1 MANSDAYAIRVA
13 DNDDYDRANQDP
25 YAVHLIEEFEQKCE
39 EIVSHEELLTED
51 FEVTV
56 GNEVELLPVPDG
68 SNKFRW
74 SFFVRTKRQGAIKSI
89 KILLHPTFQPPW
101 TEQIVPDTKT
111 DDEGNLF
118 YEWGLTRTGWGEFRI
133 RVEINV
139 FTDEQNTIQHDLSHQ
154 LSLSRKSE
162 TTHFLPSPSFQK
174 RTRRERMEDVAYEE
188 MHGCAADAGWDAPLL
203 EVECDV
209 DARPGYNTMKA
220 HEYED
225 DPRTLPRKIQLFKAM
240 LLNSENAMAYT
251 GAGISTSSGIDDYAT
266 KAKDSKMKLGR
277 KKVRDAFDAVPS
289 LGHRMLTQLWREKH
303 LKHWVQQNH
312 DGLPQKAGFPQHEI
326 NEIHG
331 AWYDPS
337 NPVVPMSGTLRGD
350 LFKWM
355 AEWQRKTDFC
365 IAMGT
370 SLCGMNADN
379 CVVKPA
385 KKYKAKDYGC
395 GAVIVGLQRTQY
407 DKICSLRIFAR
418 IDTVMAL
425 LADEMKITIP
435 PLTEYEPDVPAG
447 AKIGPNQFRVP
458 YDAEGKLS
466 EDTHTIWDLREGQK
480 MVVCAGPGE
489 GFSGK
494 MNSKTRKDHYVVTT
508 AVMREGSDMHGKGF
522 CKYAL
527 GTWWVETATKGLWPS
542 LPIRNLN
549 PRSA

>member
-1 MANSDAYAIRVA
+1 MADM
-13 DNDDYDRANQDP
+13 NDSDYDRTNQDP
-25 YAVHLIEEFEQKCE
+25 YAVHLIEEFEQKYE
-39 EIVSHEELLTED
+39 DIISQEELCTED
-51 FEVTV
+51 FEVV
-56 GNEVELLPVPDG
+56 IGNDVELLEVPDG

-74 SFFVRTKRQGAIKSI
+74 SFYVRTARRGAIKSI

-101 TEQIVPDTKT
+101 TEQIVPDTKQ
-111 DDEGNLF
+111 DEDGNVF
-118 YEWGLTRTGWGEFRI
+118 YEWGITRTGWGEFQI
-133 RVEINV
+133 RAEINV
-139 FTDEQNTIQHDLSHQ
+139 FTDRENTEEHYLTHQ
-154 LSLSRKSE
+154 LSLSQKSE
-162 TTHFLPSPSFQK
+162 TTHLLPTPSFQK
-174 RTRRERMEDVAYEE
+174 ERRARMEGVVYEE
-188 MHGCAADAGWDAPLL
+188 MHGCAADGGMYSPLL
-203 EVECDV
+203 EVECNV

-225 DPRTLPRKIQLFKAM
+225 DPRTLRRKIKLFRAM
-240 LLNSENAMAYT
+240 LENSKNAMAYT

-312 DGLPQKAGFPQHEI
+312 DGLPQKAGYPQHEI

-337 NPVVPMSGTLRGD
+337 NPVVPMSGSLRSD

-385 KKYKAKDYGC
+385 QKYRKNGDGC
-395 GAVIVGLQRTQY
+395 GSVIVGLQRTQY

-418 IDTVMAL
+418 IDTVVAL
-425 LADEMKITIP
+425 LAEEMKIVIP
-435 PLTEYEPDVPAG
+435 PLTDYQPDIPAG
-447 AKIGPNQFRVP
+447 AQIGPHQFRVP
-458 YDAEGKLS
+458 YDTEGNLS
-466 EDTHTIWDLREGQK
+466 NDTHTIWDLREGQK

-494 MNSKTRKDHYVVTT
+494 MNAETGRDHYVVTT
-508 AVMREGSDMHGKGF
+508 AVIREGDKNHGKGF

-527 GTWWVETATKGLWPS
+527 GSWWVETATKGLWPT
-542 LPIRNLN
+542 LPIRNVK
-549 PRSA
+549 PQSA